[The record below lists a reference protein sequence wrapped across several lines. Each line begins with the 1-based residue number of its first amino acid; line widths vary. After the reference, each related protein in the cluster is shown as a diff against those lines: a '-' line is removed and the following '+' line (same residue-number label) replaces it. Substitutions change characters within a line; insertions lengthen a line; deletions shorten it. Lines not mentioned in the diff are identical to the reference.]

1 MAMLLISLILGVL
14 ATMRLTRLMVED
26 RIMLAYRVWA
36 RKKWGDESLA
46 AYFVDCPWCTSIWVG
61 ALVMPW
67 TVLYPNRWVM
77 SVTAILAASL
87 VSGLV
92 LDRE

>member
-1 MAMLLISLILGVL
+1 MAMLLISLVLGTL
-14 ATMRLTRLMVED
+14 AVTRLTKLLVDD
-26 RIMLAYRVWA
+26 RIMLNYRVWV
-36 RKKWGDESLA
+36 RTKWGEESLI

-77 SVTAILAASL
+77 SVTAFLAASL
-87 VSGLV
+87 VAGLI

>member
-1 MAMLLISLILGVL
+1 MAMLLISLVLGLL
-14 ATMRLTRLMVED
+14 AVTRLTKLLVDDRLM
-26 RIMLAYRVWA
+26 LSYRVWV
-36 RKKWGDESLA
+36 RKKWGEDSLA
-46 AYFVDCPWCTSIWVG
+46 AYFVDCPWCTSMWVG

-77 SVTAILAASL
+77 SVTAIIASSL
-87 VSGLV
+87 VAGLI

>member
-1 MAMLLISLILGVL
+1 MAMLLISLVLGVL
-14 ATMRLTRLMVED
+14 AVTRLTKLMVDD
-26 RIMLAYRVWA
+26 RIMLNYRVWV
-36 RKKWGDESLA
+36 RNKWGEESLA

-77 SVTAILAASL
+77 SVTACLAASM
-87 VSGLV
+87 VAGLI